1 VNRLCRCSLA
11 LQFFVA
17 AYLCAAFKVL
27 PVPKYYPTL
36 HLWTTD
42 SIEKQPAMSWYG
54 YTVYGLAA
62 AVVGYLLGV
71 LYARLQE
78 RLKFDLAVPSAC
90 VAGLVFVVCI
100 VLHEAHRW
108 L

>member
-1 VNRLCRCSLA
+1 MNRLCRCSLA

-36 HLWTTD
+36 HLWTFD

-54 YTVYGLAA
+54 FAALGLIAA
-62 AVVGYLLGV
+62 AAGYLVGG

-78 RLKFDLAVPSAC
+78 RL
-90 VAGLVFVVCI
+90 
-100 VLHEAHRW
+100 
-108 L
+108 